1 MAKDKRVTEKNK
13 AKWGP
18 RDSNKDGIVTTEENK
33 QYKTNAKNAKKT
45 MKATKK
51 ALKNDDAVYM
61 KKLIDSGFY
70 DTEQAPSYVDKNEWE
85 VQKYLLQKNLENAG
99 IPVPNSTVKT
109 ESSPVQTGISGASP
123 AFTPVSATPTATPTQ
138 DANAN
143 VSNNNT
149 GANPNASANVKP
161 TTNASTNAN
170 ASTNTDTGSK
180 AINTALTANDRMAQ
194 NAEVDLASKNETYKA
209 NNGVDLIKG
218 KVNYDSTG
226 KQLQEAISSG
236 KNYKSAIDNDEEIMG
251 YRGAKNIINNAIKS
265 QKKLDRGTPKLQKSL
280 TAKLENNKKA
290 LESQILGMVG
300 TGASDNE
307 ITNQIQAYDD
317 TIAQLK
323 DSKLEEML
331 PIVAKYGDEEDKQD
345 FIALAQYW
353 NDVQDMIDKG
363 IPLDKAAEQ
372 LKEIDRMIEYEK
384 KNDEVIVNAKNEHKR
399 EIMDFLY
406 YLKDD
411 LVTFVLSFVALS
423 NGDIGTA
430 YNVIK
435 GNAMNKR
442 NQSYSEAETGYKTN
456 LIDAG
461 NKVNYNSITGKSD
474 ASKEMEMVI
483 TKLEQD
489 RALKGLTEEQKIQA
503 VDAAYEAFLRYQEK
517 IANDP
522 TGKFSVYQLG
532 NLNTGN
538 PTVDA
543 ILKAISFTAVNAE
556 SFRNILN
563 GLSEKFNKGFANGGI
578 VGQAGGASMGPDN
591 TTIKARDGE
600 MVLNAEQ
607 QKNLFDFINGKTDG
621 WLDNAFNSAKTPQSD
636 PMVAIDKQNQLAQAA
651 QARAGA
657 QLPPPPPVQAP
668 TGFGRTNLA

>member
-18 RDSNKDGIVTTEENK
+18 RDSNKDGIVTVEENK
-33 QYKTNAKNAKKT
+33 KYKADKENAGKT

-61 KKLIDSGFY
+61 KKLLDSGFY
-70 DTEQAPSYVDKNEWE
+70 STEQAPSYVDKYEWE
-85 VQKYLLQKNLENAG
+85 VQKYLLQKGLENKG
-99 IPVPNSTVKT
+99 IPVSNNTVKT
-109 ESSPVQTGISGASP
+109 ESSPVQTSISGASP

-138 DANAN
+138 GATPNATPNANATP
-143 VSNNNT
+143 NNNT
-149 GANPNASANVKP
+149 GANASANA
-161 TTNASTNAN
+161 TTNAGNKV
-170 ASTNTDTGSK
+170 DTGST

-236 KNYKSAIDNDEEIMG
+236 KNYKSAIDNDEEIVG
-251 YRGAKNIINNAIKS
+251 YRGAKDIINTAIKS

-307 ITNQIQAYDD
+307 ITNQIQAYND

-323 DSKLEEML
+323 DGKINEME
-331 PIVAKYGDEEDKQD
+331 PIIEQYGDEEDKQD
-345 FIALAQYW
+345 FAALKEYW
-353 NDVQDMIDKG
+353 NNVQLMVNAG
-363 IPLDKAAEQ
+363 VPLDKAAEQ

-399 EIMDFLY
+399 EITDFLY

-411 LVTFVLSFVALS
+411 LVTFVLSFVALA
-423 NGDIGTA
+423 NGDVGTA

-489 RALKGLTEEQKIQA
+489 RALNGLTEEQKIQA
-503 VDAAYEAFLRYQEK
+503 VDAAYKAFLEYQEK
-517 IANDP
+517 ATSDP
-522 TGKFSVYQLG
+522 TGKYSVYQLG
-532 NLNTGN
+532 TLDTGN
-538 PTVDA
+538 PYANAV
-543 ILKAISFTAVNAE
+543 LKAISYTAVNFE
-556 SFRNILN
+556 SFRNLLN
-563 GLSEKFNKGFANGGI
+563 GLSEKFEKGFASGGI

-621 WLDNAFNSAKTPQSD
+621 WLDNALNNAKTPQSD

-657 QLPPPPPVQAP
+657 QLPPSPPVQSP